1 MPEVKLVNVTKRYK
15 KITAVDHLNLHIQ
28 DGEYVTILGPTGSG
42 KTTLLRLI
50 AGLDRPD
57 EGAIYIG
64 GKLVNDLPSEE
75 RDVGYFFQNFALFP
89 HLTVWQNVTFGPRAK
104 HWNRERTT
112 SLGWEMLEMVR
123 LAERAN
129 AYPHELS
136 GGMQQRIALAR
147 ALTAGTKLLLLDEP
161 LGALDARLRVELRY
175 ELKKFVNDLGLT
187 AIHVTHD
194 QEEAMTISDRI
205 VVLRWGRVEQVGS
218 PVELYLDPKS
228 VFVANFVG
236 EANFFEGIVE
246 EVSKNKASI
255 KIRGDL
261 PISVLDVTH
270 QKEERVVVAV
280 RLENM
285 VLKAGEVTGINHL
298 FGRIKKIR
306 FLGISMRY
314 DIQLDNEDII
324 TVKMPTAHVT
334 QRFDTGDRVTV
345 SFAPEKAVAYSY
357 PIEGLAKELSVG

>member
-1 MPEVKLVNVTKRYK
+1 MPEVKLVNVTKRYR
-15 KITAVDHLNLHIQ
+15 KITAIDHLNLHIQ
-28 DGEYVTILGPTGSG
+28 DGEYIIILGPTGSG

-50 AGLDRPD
+50 AGLVKPD

-64 GKLVNDLPSEE
+64 SKLVNDLPPEE
-75 RDVGYFFQNFALFP
+75 RDVGYVFQNFALFP
-89 HLTVWQNVTFGPRAK
+89 HLTVWQNVTFGPRVK
-104 HWNRERTT
+104 RWNRERTM

-123 LAERAN
+123 LAERAD

-136 GGMQQRIALAR
+136 GGMQQRVALAR

-205 VVLRWGRVEQVGS
+205 VVLRGGRVEQVGS
-218 PVELYLDPKS
+218 PVELYLNPKS

-236 EANFFEGIVE
+236 EANFLEGVIE
-246 EVSKNKASI
+246 EVGKYKADI

-261 PISVLDVTH
+261 PLSVPDVMH

-298 FGRIKKIR
+298 FGRVKKIR

-314 DIQLDNEDII
+314 DVQLDNGDMI
-324 TVKMPTAHVT
+324 TAKIPTAHVT
-334 QRFDTGDRVTV
+334 QRFNVGDRVTV
-345 SFAPEKAVAYSY
+345 SFAPEQAVVYSY
-357 PIEGLAKELSVG
+357 PAEGLAKELSVG